1 MNRCCPSCGRE
12 NDTTSSFCAFCGS
25 TLAEAYTDLTELL
38 PREEQA
44 GYANARL
51 PLASNLP
58 NPLDARQYRS
68 LTPLLASPG
77 IVVPSYR
84 LEGAA
89 FDPYAQG
96 GEEQTPGPYPLAK
109 ALPVSIA
116 PEQQRRHRG
125 WGESLIGTL
134 LYLWGA
140 FAAFFGV
147 ASLLLPMPSIV
158 MGSLLLGIGA
168 CELVVLPLVLLLH
181 RYPHLRLG
189 KRLLA
194 EGLTLL
200 IAIPL
205 MLLAAALVSVS
216 EAVAYYVMGMV
227 CLLYGVVT
235 MVLAF
240 W

>member
-1 MNRCCPSCGRE
+1 MKRCCPSCGRE
-12 NDTTSSFCAFCGS
+12 NDTASSFCAFCGS

-44 GYANARL
+44 GYVNARL
-51 PLASNLP
+51 PLASDLP
-58 NPLDARQYRS
+58 NPLDERQYRS
-68 LTPLLASPG
+68 LTPLLASPE
-77 IVVPSYR
+77 IAVPSYS

-96 GEEQTPGPYPLAK
+96 ARAQKPGPYPLSG
-109 ALPVSIA
+109 ALSVSLS
-116 PEQQRRHRG
+116 PEQQQRRRG
-125 WGESLIGTL
+125 WGEGVISTL

-140 FAAFFGV
+140 FFAFFGV
-147 ASLLLPMPSIV
+147 GGLSLSMPSIV
-158 MGSLLLGIGA
+158 MGSLILGVGA

-200 IAIPL
+200 IGIPL
-205 MLLAAALVSVS
+205 VLLAAVLNGIAESL
-216 EAVAYYVMGMV
+216 AYYALGMV